1 MSDDL
6 EQRGVGDGHAEDF
19 EAALSALLARL
30 CIISP
35 DVLIE
40 DEPCDIPQ
48 KIPLAA

>member
-1 MSDDL
+1 MDDDL
-6 EQRGVGDGHAEDF
+6 EYRGIGDGQPEDF

-40 DEPCDIPQ
+40 DEPCDIPT
-48 KIPLAA
+48 IPLAA